1 MSQVVL
7 SAQKRED
14 TGKAFARR
22 SRREG
27 HVPGIMYG
35 AENEATPIIVNSME
49 LNRLLR
55 KQHAIITVNVDG
67 EEKQAVIR
75 ELQYHPVSGNVLHID
90 FMRVSAGHAIKVTVP
105 IHIVGEAKGAKS
117 GGIFSSQKTEL
128 EIEVLPRFMPD
139 NISIDISHL
148 EIGDSIR
155 VKDVPAENITFLD
168 DEDDLICQVV
178 MPRAETEEEEDL
190 LDEEAEKEPEVIT
203 SRSDDEE

>member
-1 MSQVVL
+1 MSLVVL

-14 TGKAFARR
+14 TGKSFARR

-27 HVPGIMYG
+27 LVPGIMYG
-35 AENEATPIIVNSME
+35 AENEATPITVNSKE
-49 LNRLLR
+49 LSRLLR
-55 KQHAIITVNVDG
+55 KQHAIITVNVAG

-105 IHIVGEAKGAKS
+105 VHIVGEAKGVKT

-139 NISIDISHL
+139 NIAIDVSNL
-148 EIGDSIR
+148 EVGDAIR

-168 DEDDLICQVV
+168 DEDELICQVT
-178 MPRAETEEEEDL
+178 MPRAEVEEETEL
-190 LDEEAEKEPEVIT
+190 LEEAEKEPEVIT
-203 SRSDDEE
+203 SRSEDEE